1 MRLAVLGMQYASGKF
16 GAVADDS
23 VVGLLDLAREIRAS
37 GNHDGKAV
45 VCGAVL
51 SSSRPMP
58 VMQFRC
64 ASVQAKPEKPTS
76 NKQDK

>member
-1 MRLAVLGMQYASGKF
+1 MRLAVLGLEYANGKF
-16 GAVADDS
+16 GSEAAAS
-23 VVGLLDLAREIRAS
+23 VVGLIELARKIRES
-37 GNHDGKAV
+37 GKHDGKAV
-45 VCGAVL
+45 KCGAVAPL
-51 SSSRPMP
+51 GRPA